1 MKFCKHCGAQIE
13 DTTAFCPN
21 CGTNVSDDAVSGNTS
36 EPQFSAYQPTQPA
49 QQPIQSVQPAQYQ
62 PYQEYQNPGVYP
74 EGKLNGLAVAGFVV
88 SLVSLFFCGISSI
101 VGLILSIVG
110 MVQIKN
116 SIKTGVPQRGN
127 GFAIA
132 GLVLGIIGVVFILIY
147 IILVGAAAATLPW
160 VSYDYYY

>member
-21 CGTNVSDDAVSGNTS
+21 CGTNVSDDAVSGITP
-36 EPQFSAYQPTQPA
+36 EPQYSEYQPEQPA
-49 QQPIQSVQPAQYQ
+49 QPAQYQ

-74 EGKLNGLAVAGFVV
+74 EAKLNGLAIAGFIV
-88 SLVSLFFCGISSI
+88 SIASFFICGISSI

-116 SIKTGVPQRGN
+116 SIKAGVPQRGN

-132 GLVLGIIGVVFILIY
+132 GLVCGIIGVVFIIIYLIM
-147 IILVGAAAATLPW
+147 VAAAVTALPW
-160 VSYDYYY
+160 VASYGYYY